1 MKLRTGSIPRKGN
14 AGRPIFAHMRKWLM
28 RWLSEFVPVRI
39 ERRQGRYG
47 ILELALEHGQLVV
60 NSLHANQSYGSLH
73 RIWQAC
79 FRDIGIEHTPPGRV
93 LLLGYGGGSVAR
105 ILRTELGLSCS
116 ITAVEND
123 PLMVEWARTH
133 FGLDKISGLT
143 LLETDAVQALATL
156 QQAFDLVIVD
166 LFIELDV
173 APGTG
178 EPDFLNMLRDKVLTG
193 GTLLFNTI
201 AHDAPSTALSAR
213 IGDQLRLRFGTVTDR
228 RYEGDNVM
236 FIAR

>member
-1 MKLRTGSIPRKGN
+1 
-14 AGRPIFAHMRKWLM
+14 M
-28 RWLSEFVPVRI
+28 RWLSEFVPVRL

-47 ILELALEHGQLVV
+47 TLELALEHGQLVV
-60 NSLHANQSYGSLH
+60 NSLHANQSFGSLH

-79 FRDIGIEHTPPGRV
+79 FRDIGIEHTPPGHV

-133 FGLDKISGLT
+133 FGLDKIDDLT
-143 LLETDAVQALATL
+143 LLEMDAVQALATL
-156 QQAFDLVIVD
+156 PQAFDLVIVD
-166 LFIELDV
+166 LFVELDV
-173 APGTG
+173 APGATH
-178 EPDFLNMLRDKVLTG
+178 PDFLNHLRNKVLPG

-201 AHDAPSTALSAR
+201 THDAPSTVLSAR
-213 IGDQLRLRFGTVTDR
+213 IGEQLRLCFGSVTER
-228 RYEGDNVM
+228 RYDGDNVM

>member
-1 MKLRTGSIPRKGN
+1 
-14 AGRPIFAHMRKWLM
+14 MRKWLM
-28 RWLSEFVPVRI
+28 RWLSEFVPVRL

-47 ILELALEHGQLVV
+47 TLELALEHGQLVV
-60 NSLHANQSYGSLH
+60 NSLHANQSFGSLH

-79 FRDIGIEHTPPGRV
+79 FRDIGIEHTPPGHV

-133 FGLDKISGLT
+133 FGLDKIDDLT
-143 LLETDAVQALATL
+143 LLEMDAVQALATL
-156 QQAFDLVIVD
+156 PQAFDLVIVD
-166 LFIELDV
+166 LFVELDV
-173 APGTG
+173 APGATH
-178 EPDFLNMLRDKVLTG
+178 PDFLNHLRNKVLPG

-201 AHDAPSTALSAR
+201 THDAPSTVLSAR
-213 IGDQLRLRFGTVTDR
+213 IGEQLRLCFGSVTER
-228 RYEGDNVM
+228 RYDGDNVM

>member
-1 MKLRTGSIPRKGN
+1 
-14 AGRPIFAHMRKWLM
+14 M
-28 RWLSEFVPVRI
+28 RWLSEFVPVRL

-47 ILELALEHGQLVV
+47 TLELALEHGQLVV
-60 NSLHANQSYGSLH
+60 NSLHANQSFGSLH

-79 FRDIGIEHTPPGRV
+79 FRDIGIEHTPPGHV

-133 FGLDKISGLT
+133 FGLDKIDDLT
-143 LLETDAVQALATL
+143 LLEMDAVQALATL
-156 QQAFDLVIVD
+156 PQAFDLVIVD
-166 LFIELDV
+166 LFFELDV
-173 APGTG
+173 ALGATH
-178 EPDFLNMLRDKVLTG
+178 PDFLNHLRNKVLPG

-201 AHDAPSTALSAR
+201 THDAPSTVLSAR
-213 IGDQLRLRFGTVTDR
+213 IGEQLRLCFGSVTER
-228 RYEGDNVM
+228 RYDGDNVM